1 MAVLDDIKDRTM
13 TGKLNEIEDIV
24 NTAIKN
30 GSNPDDIIQDGFI
43 PAMNIVGQR
52 FQNNEIFIPEMLIA
66 AKTMNKGLEIL
77 KPLMVNKETKALA
90 TVVLG
95 TVKGDL
101 HDIGKNLV
109 RIMMEGVGMEV
120 IDLGIDV
127 APEKFVEAIKT
138 HNPQILAMSALL
150 TTTMP
155 AMETAIETLKK
166 ADLEKHPYILVGGAP
181 VTPDFARKIGADNY
195 ADNAGEAVD
204 KIKALLK
211 SGTKEFA

>member
-1 MAVLDDIKDRTM
+1 MAILDDIKDRTM
-13 TGKLNEIEDIV
+13 TGKLNEIEDLV
-24 NTAIKN
+24 NTAINN
-30 GSNPDDIIQDGFI
+30 GSNPDDIIQNGFI
-43 PAMNIVGQR
+43 PAMEIVGQR
-52 FQNNEIFIPEMLIA
+52 FQKNEIYIPEMLVA

-77 KPLMVNKETKALA
+77 KPLMINQETKSLA

-109 RIMMEGVGMEV
+109 RIMMEGVGMKV
-120 IDLGIDV
+120 IDLGTDV
-127 APEKFVEAIKT
+127 AHEKFIEAIKI

-155 AMETAIETLKK
+155 AMGATIETLKK
-166 ADLEKHPYILVGGAP
+166 TELDPCPFILVGGAP
-181 VTPDFARKIGADNY
+181 VTPEFAKQIGADDY

-204 KIKALLK
+204 KIKVL
-211 SGTKEFA
+211 FQ

>member
-1 MAVLDDIKDRTM
+1 MAILDDIKDRTM
-13 TGKLNEIEDIV
+13 RGKFKEIEDLV

-30 GSNPDDIIQDGFI
+30 GLNPDDIIQKGFI
-43 PAMNIVGQR
+43 PAMDMVGQR
-52 FQNNEIFIPEMLIA
+52 FQKNEIYIPEMLIA

-77 KPLMVNKETKALA
+77 KPLMINQKTKTLA

-109 RIMMEGVGMEV
+109 RIMMEGVGMRV

-127 APEKFVEAIKT
+127 APEKFIEAIKT

-155 AMETAIETLKK
+155 AMGATIEILKNTAL
-166 ADLEKHPYILVGGAP
+166 DSYPYILVGGAP
-181 VTPDFARKIGADNY
+181 VSPEFAKQIGADDY

-204 KIKALLK
+204 KIKIR
-211 SGTKEFA
+211 FQ

>member
-1 MAVLDDIKDRTM
+1 MAILDDIKDRTM
-13 TGKLNEIEDIV
+13 TGKLNEIEDLV
-24 NTAIKN
+24 NTAINN
-30 GSNPDDIIQDGFI
+30 GSNPDDIIQNGFI
-43 PAMNIVGQR
+43 PAMEIVGQR
-52 FQNNEIFIPEMLIA
+52 FQKNEIFIPEMLVA

-77 KPLMVNKETKALA
+77 KPLMINQETKSLA

-109 RIMMEGVGMEV
+109 RIMMEGVGMKV
-120 IDLGIDV
+120 IDLGTDV
-127 APEKFVEAIKT
+127 AYEKFIEAIKI

-155 AMETAIETLKK
+155 AMGATIETLKK
-166 ADLEKHPYILVGGAP
+166 TELDPCPFIFVGGAP
-181 VTPDFARKIGADNY
+181 VTPEFAKQIGADDY

-204 KIKALLK
+204 KIKVL
-211 SGTKEFA
+211 FQ

>member
-1 MAVLDDIKDRTM
+1 MAIIDDIKDRTM
-13 TGKLNEIEDIV
+13 RGKFKEIEDLV
-24 NTAIKN
+24 NTAINN
-30 GSNPDDIIQDGFI
+30 GLNPDHIIQNGFI
-43 PAMNIVGQR
+43 PAMDMVGQR
-52 FQNNEIFIPEMLIA
+52 FQKNEIYIPEMLVA

-77 KPLMVNKETKALA
+77 KPLMINQKSKTLA

-109 RIMMEGVGMEV
+109 RIMMEGVGMRV

-127 APEKFVEAIKT
+127 APEKFIEAIKT
-138 HNPQILAMSALL
+138 HTPQILAMSALL

-155 AMETAIETLKK
+155 AMRATIELLKNTEL
-166 ADLEKHPYILVGGAP
+166 DSYPYILVGGAP
-181 VTPDFARKIGADNY
+181 VNPEFAQQIGADDY

-204 KIKALLK
+204 KIKK
-211 SGTKEFA
+211 RFQ

>member
-1 MAVLDDIKDRTM
+1 MAIIDDIKDRTM
-13 TGKLNEIEDIV
+13 RGKFKEIEDLV
-24 NTAIKN
+24 NTAINN
-30 GSNPDDIIQDGFI
+30 GLNPDHIIQNGFI
-43 PAMNIVGQR
+43 PAMDMVGQR
-52 FQNNEIFIPEMLIA
+52 FQKNEIYIPEMLVA

-77 KPLMVNKETKALA
+77 KPLMINQKSKTLA

-109 RIMMEGVGMEV
+109 RIMMEGVGMRV

-127 APEKFVEAIKT
+127 APEKFIEAIKT
-138 HNPQILAMSALL
+138 HTPQILAMSALL

-155 AMETAIETLKK
+155 AMRATIELLKNTEL
-166 ADLEKHPYILVGGAP
+166 DSYPYILVGGAP
-181 VTPDFARKIGADNY
+181 VTREFAQQIGADDY

-204 KIKALLK
+204 KIKK
-211 SGTKEFA
+211 RFQ